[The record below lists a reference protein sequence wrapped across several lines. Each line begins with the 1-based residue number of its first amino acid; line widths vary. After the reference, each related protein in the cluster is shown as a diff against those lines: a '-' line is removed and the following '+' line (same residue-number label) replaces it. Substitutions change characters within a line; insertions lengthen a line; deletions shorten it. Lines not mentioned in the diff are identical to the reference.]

1 LNAQGLSR
9 RVQGLLYFYLLVVV
23 LVLVVVVVVVVAVI
37 VVLVIVEAVSNY
49 SSFLLMCNIQQKH
62 IVERK
67 KEMTLS
73 NEINVKRQC

>member
-1 LNAQGLSR
+1 MNAQGLSR
-9 RVQGLLYFYLLVVV
+9 RVQELLYFYLLVVV
-23 LVLVVVVVVVVAVI
+23 LVLVVVVAVI

-67 KEMTLS
+67 K
-73 NEINVKRQC
+73 R